1 MTNNQKKK
9 KKKHK
14 KAKEK
19 KIMSNVHL
27 NQKKK
32 KKKKRRRRQHPRGR
46 KKKQWRREM
55 YEQSSCASAQKHFCP
70 LSSLIFSLQFSLHS
84 GEKKFLVRPGRKHM
98 DPTIYFPSFPPNQTN
113 SKKVF
118 LLIFSSKFSLH
129 PISHPNKHTLKV

>member
-1 MTNNQKKK
+1 
-9 KKKHK
+9 
-14 KAKEK
+14 
-19 KIMSNVHL
+19 
-27 NQKKK
+27 
-32 KKKKRRRRQHPRGR
+32 
-46 KKKQWRREM
+46 M

-84 GEKKFLVRPGRKHM
+84 REKNFLVGPGRKHM
-98 DPTIYFPSFPPNQTN
+98 DPTIYFPSSSPNQTH